1 MIVFLT
7 AGNICDTFAC
17 PLCSCPLR
25 QEFLGSR
32 EELIGDNLDQLWL
45 LCGSR
50 ISDVMPDKDL
60 AETRYSERVEVK
72 AWLKVEKLVIGH
84 GLLFRWLQHRS
95 GDRRARSRKWS
106 PKRSKLLR
114 LFCAH
119 RRRVK
124 YVDNPKCWWTCCYR
138 EVT

>member
-72 AWLKVEKLVIGH
+72 AWLKVESSSSDMACCLG
-84 GLLFRWLQHRS
+84 GCSTDLETGEQGRES
-95 GDRRARSRKWS
+95 G
-106 PKRSKLLR
+106 R
-114 LFCAH
+114 LN
-119 RRRVK
+119 
-124 YVDNPKCWWTCCYR
+124 DLSCYGYFVPI
-138 EVT
+138 EDV